1 MRPFVFVVGGLLLLT
16 ACSPDVSDSETGA
29 EVPTKTVS
37 GVPKSPRGTSSPGR
51 SSASRKSPHPS
62 PLSRIPDTTDGVFHP
77 PPVDGVM
84 VRPEGRGNAVGSST
98 SGTMPTRSAPPATT
112 VVSSST
118 LWKVYRWKTITTTW
132 THPSRGRGS
141 NAPGSGSS
149 TVYGLVPPTEL
160 ISIVSSA
167 TSTVSSTVRA
177 FIPGALCSVYRV
189 RRRPVDLKSILMMLD
204 TEAEMIAQ
212 EYDMSSCDFDGRSF
226 SQYGGNLF
234 LWEGVFMARRAGK
247 YTFCL
252 ADRKNF
258 VCFTIGGVTSLG
270 NFTGERNTFKVNL
283 SKGPN
288 NIQVIVMFYDDNQ
301 RHGTETGNG
310 RVAPFFTYRPPVSD
324 EGFKFDDDDEDD
336 DELMNKV
343 TPAILYYAVEDGE
356 GP

>member
-1 MRPFVFVVGGLLLLT
+1 MRSFVFVIGGLLLLT
-16 ACSPDVSDSETGA
+16 ACSPDVSDSGN
-29 EVPTKTVS
+29 EVEAPAKTVS
-37 GVPKSPRGTSSPGR
+37 GVSKSPRGTSSSGR
-51 SSASRKSPHPS
+51 PSVSRKSPHPS
-62 PLSRIPDTTDGVFHP
+62 SLSRISDTTDGVFHP
-77 PPVDGVM
+77 PPVDGV
-84 VRPEGRGNAVGSST
+84 VVHREGRENAAGSST
-98 SGTMPTRSAPPATT
+98 SGTMPTRYAPPTT
-112 VVSSST
+112 TIVSSST

-132 THPSRGRGS
+132 THTSRGRGS

-149 TVYGLVPPTEL
+149 TFYGLVPPTEL

-189 RRRPVDLKSILMMLD
+189 RRRPVDLESILKMLD

-212 EYDMSSCDFDGRSF
+212 EHDMSSCDFDGRRF

-234 LWEGVFMARRAGK
+234 LWEGVFMAKRAGK

-270 NFTGERNTFKVNL
+270 NFTGEKNTFKVNL

-301 RHGTETGNG
+301 RRGVGTGNG

-324 EGFKFDDDDEDD
+324 EGFKFDDDDESD

-343 TPAILYYAVEDGE
+343 TPAILYHAIEDAE